1 MTPEQQTG
9 TPVFRVIDAFDAP
22 YFGQILKLRLL
33 SGRTP
38 ILKEIKGGLF
48 KAQSP
53 KGEEATVRITNFSL
67 INGKPNQARFART
80 GRVDVV
86 ATGEDEVQKVSLKW
100 TLTGPS

>member
-1 MTPEQQTG
+1 MTPDQQEG

-33 SGRTP
+33 SGKTP
-38 ILKEIKGGLF
+38 TLKEIKGGVF
-48 KAQSP
+48 KASSP
-53 KGEEATVRITNFSL
+53 KGEAATIRISNFSL
-67 INGKPNQARFART
+67 INGKPNQARFSRT

-86 ATGEDEVQKVSLKW
+86 ATGDGEANQVSLQW